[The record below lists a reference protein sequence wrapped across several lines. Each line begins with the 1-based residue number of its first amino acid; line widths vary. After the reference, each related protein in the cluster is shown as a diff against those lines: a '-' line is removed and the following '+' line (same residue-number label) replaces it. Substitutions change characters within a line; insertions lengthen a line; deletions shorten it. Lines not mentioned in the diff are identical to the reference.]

1 MNFYFHQT
9 DEPRPSPPEILLEIK
24 LIGKF
29 RNREKSDSRRNRT
42 KSLILWFF
50 KIYIQDFTGTCDL
63 YQCLPYV
70 SRNEEPA

>member
-29 RNREKSDSRRNRT
+29 RNREKSDSRRNRV
-42 KSLILWFF
+42 KSLDTHWAEKPILKSLLNF
-50 KIYIQDFTGTCDL
+50 
-63 YQCLPYV
+63 
-70 SRNEEPA
+70 SRFSETF